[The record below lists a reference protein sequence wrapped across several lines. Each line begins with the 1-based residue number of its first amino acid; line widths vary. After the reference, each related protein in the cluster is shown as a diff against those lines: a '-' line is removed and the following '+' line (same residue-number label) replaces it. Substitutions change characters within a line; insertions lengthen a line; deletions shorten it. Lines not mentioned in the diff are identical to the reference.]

1 MIWHVQNENFILDST
16 RIFMKAFHLLIF
28 DGSLIFPECILIFGL
43 ILLLMIDS
51 TSDQKD
57 IPWLYFISSTS
68 LVMSI
73 TALLLRWREE
83 PMISFSGNF
92 QTNNFNEIFQF
103 LILLCSTLCIPLSVE
118 YIECTEMAIT
128 EFLLFVLTA
137 TLGGMFLCGANDF
150 ITIFVAPEC
159 FSLCSYLLSGY
170 TKKDVRS
177 NEATMKY
184 LLMGGA
190 SSSILVHGFSWL
202 YGSSGGEIE
211 LQEIVNGLINTQM
224 YNSPGI
230 SIALIF
236 ITVGIGFKLSPAPSH
251 QWTPDVYEG
260 VRFVREIPTSLS
272 ISEMFGFFKTPC
284 PWRRE
289 MLSPTPVVAF
299 LSVTS
304 KVAASASATRIF
316 DIPFYFSSN
325 EWHLLLEILAILSMI
340 LGNLIAITQT
350 SMKRMLAYSS
360 IGQIGYVIIGIIVGD
375 SNDGYASMITYML
388 FYISMNLGT
397 FACIVLFGLRT
408 GTDNIRDYAGLY
420 TKDPFLALSLA
431 LCLLSLGGL
440 PPLAGFFGKL
450 YLFWCGWQAGL
461 YFLVL
466 IGLLTSVVSIYYYL
480 KIIKLLM
487 TGRNQEITPHVRNYR
502 RSPLRSNNSI
512 ELSMIVCVIAS
523 TIPGISMN
531 PIIAIA
537 QNTLF

>member
-16 RIFMKAFHLLIF
+16 RIFMKAFHLLLF
-28 DGSLIFPECILIFGL
+28 HGSFIFPECILIFGL

-57 IPWLYFISSTS
+57 RPWFYFISSTS

-73 TALLLRWREE
+73 TALLFRWKEE
-83 PMISFSGNF
+83 PIISFSGNF

-103 LILLCSTLCIPLSVE
+103 IILLCSTLCIPLSVE

-137 TLGGMFLCGANDF
+137 TLGGMFLCGANDL

-170 TKKDVRS
+170 TKRDVRS
-177 NEATMKY
+177 NEATTKY

-230 SIALIF
+230 SIALIS
-236 ITVGIGFKLSPAPSH
+236 ITVGIGFKLSPAPFH

-260 VRFVREIPTSLS
+260 
-272 ISEMFGFFKTPC
+272 
-284 PWRRE
+284 
-289 MLSPTPVVAF
+289 SPTPVVAF

-316 DIPFYFSSN
+316 DIPLYFSSN

-397 FACIVLFGLRT
+397 FARIVSFGLRT

-450 YLFWCGWQAGL
+450 HLFWCGWQAGL
-461 YFLVL
+461 YFLVS

-512 ELSMIVCVIAS
+512 EWSMTVCVIAS

-531 PIIAIA
+531 PILAIA
-537 QNTLF
+537 QGTPF

>member
-16 RIFMKAFHLLIF
+16 RIFMKAFHLLLF
-28 DGSLIFPECILIFGL
+28 DGSFIFPECILIFGL

-73 TALLLRWREE
+73 TALLFRWREE

-118 YIECTEMAIT
+118 YIECTEMALT

-137 TLGGMFLCGANDF
+137 TLGGMFLCGANDL

-177 NEATMKY
+177 NEATTKY

-260 VRFVREIPTSLS
+260 
-272 ISEMFGFFKTPC
+272 
-284 PWRRE
+284 
-289 MLSPTPVVAF
+289 SPTPVVAF

-340 LGNLIAITQT
+340 VGNLLAITQT

-375 SNDGYASMITYML
+375 ANDGYASMITYML

-466 IGLLTSVVSIYYYL
+466 IGLLTSVLSIYYYL

-502 RSPLRSNNSI
+502 RSPLRSKNSI

-523 TIPGISMN
+523 TIPGISIN

-537 QNTLF
+537 QDTLF

>member
-16 RIFMKAFHLLIF
+16 RIFMKAFHLLLF
-28 DGSLIFPECILIFGL
+28 HGSFIFPECILIFGL

-57 IPWLYFISSTS
+57 RPWFYFISSTS

-73 TALLLRWREE
+73 TALFFRWREE
-83 PMISFSGNF
+83 PIISFSGNF

-137 TLGGMFLCGANDF
+137 TLGGMFLCGANDL

-170 TKKDVRS
+170 TKRDVRS

-202 YGSSGGEIE
+202 YGLSGGEIE

-230 SIALIF
+230 SIALIS
-236 ITVGIGFKLSPAPSH
+236 ITVGIGFKLSPAPFH

-260 VRFVREIPTSLS
+260 
-272 ISEMFGFFKTPC
+272 
-284 PWRRE
+284 
-289 MLSPTPVVAF
+289 SPTPVVAF

-316 DIPFYFSSN
+316 DIPFYFSST

-340 LGNLIAITQT
+340 LGNLIALTQT

-397 FACIVLFGLRT
+397 FACIVSFGLRT

-461 YFLVL
+461 YFLVS

-502 RSPLRSNNSI
+502 RSPLRSNNPI
-512 ELSMIVCVIAS
+512 EFSMTVCVIAS

-531 PIIAIA
+531 PILAIA
-537 QNTLF
+537 QDTLF

>member
-16 RIFMKAFHLLIF
+16 RIFMKAFHLLLF
-28 DGSLIFPECILIFGL
+28 NGSSIFPECILIFGL

-57 IPWLYFISSTS
+57 RPWFYFISSTS
-68 LVMSI
+68 LVISI
-73 TALLLRWREE
+73 TALLFRWREE
-83 PMISFSGNF
+83 PIISFSGNF

-137 TLGGMFLCGANDF
+137 TLGGMFLCGANDL

-170 TKKDVRS
+170 TKRDLRS

-230 SIALIF
+230 SIALIS
-236 ITVGIGFKLSPAPSH
+236 ITVGLGFKLSPAPFH

-260 VRFVREIPTSLS
+260 
-272 ISEMFGFFKTPC
+272 
-284 PWRRE
+284 
-289 MLSPTPVVAF
+289 SPTPVVAF

-304 KVAASASATRIF
+304 KVAASASATRIL

-340 LGNLIAITQT
+340 LGNLLAITQT

-461 YFLVL
+461 YFLVS
-466 IGLLTSVVSIYYYL
+466 IGLLTSVLSIYYYL

-487 TGRNQEITPHVRNYR
+487 TGRNQEITPYVRNYR

-512 ELSMIVCVIAS
+512 ELSMTVCVIAS

-531 PIIAIA
+531 PILAIA
-537 QNTLF
+537 QDTLF

>member
-1 MIWHVQNENFILDST
+1 MIWHVQNEVFILDST
-16 RIFMKAFHLLIF
+16 RIFMKAFHLLLF
-28 DGSLIFPECILIFGL
+28 NGSFILPECILIFGL

-57 IPWLYFISSTS
+57 RPWFYFISSTS

-73 TALLLRWREE
+73 TALLFRWREE

-103 LILLCSTLCIPLSVE
+103 LILLSSTLCIPLSVE

-137 TLGGMFLCGANDF
+137 TLGGMFLCGANDS
-150 ITIFVAPEC
+150 ITIFVALEC

-170 TKKDVRS
+170 TKRDVRS
-177 NEATMKY
+177 NEATTKY

-202 YGSSGGEIE
+202 YGLSGGEIE

-236 ITVGIGFKLSPAPSH
+236 ITVGIGFKLSLAPFH

-260 VRFVREIPTSLS
+260 
-272 ISEMFGFFKTPC
+272 
-284 PWRRE
+284 
-289 MLSPTPVVAF
+289 SPTPVVAF

-304 KVAASASATRIF
+304 KVAALALATRIF

-340 LGNLIAITQT
+340 VGNLIAITQT

-388 FYISMNLGT
+388 FYIAMNLGT
-397 FACIVLFGLRT
+397 FARIVLFGLRT

-450 YLFWCGWQAGL
+450 HLFWCGWQAGL
-461 YFLVL
+461 YFLVS

-487 TGRNQEITPHVRNYR
+487 SGRNQEITPHVRNYR
-502 RSPLRSNNSI
+502 KSTLRSNNSI
-512 ELSMIVCVIAS
+512 ELSMTVCVIAS
-523 TIPGISMN
+523 TILGISMN
-531 PIIAIA
+531 PILAIA
-537 QNTLF
+537 QDTLF

>member
-16 RIFMKAFHLLIF
+16 RIFMKAFHLLLF

-73 TALLLRWREE
+73 TALLFRWREE

-137 TLGGMFLCGANDF
+137 TLGGMFLCGANDL
-150 ITIFVAPEC
+150 ITIFVALEC

-230 SIALIF
+230 SIALLF

-260 VRFVREIPTSLS
+260 
-272 ISEMFGFFKTPC
+272 
-284 PWRRE
+284 
-289 MLSPTPVVAF
+289 SPTPVVAF

-304 KVAASASATRIF
+304 KVAALASATRIF
-316 DIPFYFSSN
+316 DIPFYFSLN

-461 YFLVL
+461 YFLVF

-487 TGRNQEITPHVRNYR
+487 TGRNQEITPYVRNYR

-537 QNTLF
+537 QDTLF

>member
-16 RIFMKAFHLLIF
+16 RIFMKAFHLLLF
-28 DGSLIFPECILIFGL
+28 DGSFIFPECILIFGL

-73 TALLLRWREE
+73 TALLFRWREE

-118 YIECTEMAIT
+118 YIECTEMALT

-137 TLGGMFLCGANDF
+137 TLGGMFLCGANDL

-177 NEATMKY
+177 NEATTKY

-260 VRFVREIPTSLS
+260 
-272 ISEMFGFFKTPC
+272 
-284 PWRRE
+284 
-289 MLSPTPVVAF
+289 SPTPVVAF

-375 SNDGYASMITYML
+375 ANDGYASMITYML

-397 FACIVLFGLRT
+397 FACIVSFGLRT

-466 IGLLTSVVSIYYYL
+466 IGLLTSVLSIYYYL

-502 RSPLRSNNSI
+502 RSPLRSKNSI

-537 QNTLF
+537 QDTLF

>member
-1 MIWHVQNENFILDST
+1 
-16 RIFMKAFHLLIF
+16 MKAFHLLLF
-28 DGSLIFPECILIFGL
+28 DGSFIFPECILIFGL

-57 IPWLYFISSTS
+57 IPWFYFISSTS

-73 TALLLRWREE
+73 TALLFRWREE

-103 LILLCSTLCIPLSVE
+103 LILLCSTICIPLSVE

-137 TLGGMFLCGANDF
+137 TLGGMFLCGANDL

-177 NEATMKY
+177 NEATTKY

-260 VRFVREIPTSLS
+260 
-272 ISEMFGFFKTPC
+272 
-284 PWRRE
+284 
-289 MLSPTPVVAF
+289 SPTPVVAF

-340 LGNLIAITQT
+340 VGNLIAITQT

-397 FACIVLFGLRT
+397 FACIVSFGLRT

-420 TKDPFLALSLA
+420 TKDPPLALSLA

-450 YLFWCGWQAGL
+450 HLFWCGWQAGL
-461 YFLVL
+461 YFLVS

-502 RSPLRSNNSI
+502 RSPLRSKNSI

-537 QNTLF
+537 QDTLF

>member
-16 RIFMKAFHLLIF
+16 RIFMKAFHLLLF
-28 DGSLIFPECILIFGL
+28 DGSFIFPECILIFGL

-73 TALLLRWREE
+73 MALLFRWREE

-103 LILLCSTLCIPLSVE
+103 LILLSSTLCIPLSVE
-118 YIECTEMAIT
+118 YVECTEMAIT

-137 TLGGMFLCGANDF
+137 TLGGMFLCGANDL

-260 VRFVREIPTSLS
+260 
-272 ISEMFGFFKTPC
+272 
-284 PWRRE
+284 
-289 MLSPTPVVAF
+289 SPTPVVAF

-304 KVAASASATRIF
+304 KVAASALATRIF

-487 TGRNQEITPHVRNYR
+487 TGRNQEITPYVRNYR

-537 QNTLF
+537 QDTLF

>member
-1 MIWHVQNENFILDST
+1 
-16 RIFMKAFHLLIF
+16 MKAFHLLLF
-28 DGSLIFPECILIFGL
+28 DGSFIFPECILIFGL

-57 IPWLYFISSTS
+57 IPWFYFISSTS

-73 TALLLRWREE
+73 TALLFRWREE

-137 TLGGMFLCGANDF
+137 TLGGMFLCGANDL

-177 NEATMKY
+177 NEATTKY

-260 VRFVREIPTSLS
+260 
-272 ISEMFGFFKTPC
+272 
-284 PWRRE
+284 
-289 MLSPTPVVAF
+289 SPTPVVAF

-340 LGNLIAITQT
+340 VGNLIAITQT

-397 FACIVLFGLRT
+397 FACIVSFGLRT

-420 TKDPFLALSLA
+420 TKDPPLALSFA

-450 YLFWCGWQAGL
+450 HLFWCGWQAGL
-461 YFLVL
+461 YFLVS

-502 RSPLRSNNSI
+502 RSPLRSTNSI

-537 QNTLF
+537 QDTLF

>member
-16 RIFMKAFHLLIF
+16 RIFMKAFHLLLF
-28 DGSLIFPECILIFGL
+28 HGSFIFPECILIFGL

-57 IPWLYFISSTS
+57 RPWFYFISSTS

-73 TALLLRWREE
+73 TALLFRWKEE
-83 PMISFSGNF
+83 PIISFSGNF

-137 TLGGMFLCGANDF
+137 TLGGMFLCGANDL

-170 TKKDVRS
+170 TKRDVRS
-177 NEATMKY
+177 NEATTKY

-236 ITVGIGFKLSPAPSH
+236 ITVGIGFKLSPAPFH

-260 VRFVREIPTSLS
+260 
-272 ISEMFGFFKTPC
+272 
-284 PWRRE
+284 
-289 MLSPTPVVAF
+289 SPTPVVAF

-397 FACIVLFGLRT
+397 FACIVSFGLRT

-461 YFLVL
+461 YFLVS

-512 ELSMIVCVIAS
+512 EWSMTVCVIAS

-531 PIIAIA
+531 PILAIA
-537 QNTLF
+537 QDTLF